1 MKRIISLILSVL
13 MIAFSVP
20 FLVSAGDSTLAD
32 ELASKVGGKAKN
44 AAFDV
49 VITAQNEYIKE
60 DDTVE
65 VEVTVKNIKVPDGL
79 VYLDFEFH
87 YDETKLLI
95 QNVLKETEPS
105 LECVKSLPNENW
117 EDICIISHDS
127 NNKIIN
133 SGKVS
138 VSVMN
143 ATEPTAAEKDGD
155 IVLLFKF
162 KVISGVTGDIGFY
175 VTTKS
180 VYGYNW
186 DVDEYEGNGS
196 YAITKQH
203 AHSYSDKIVN
213 PTCTEKGY
221 TLHTCTCGDE
231 YKDTYTDMIPHSFVN
246 YVSDGN
252 ATCQQ
257 DGTKTAKCE
266 HCDATD
272 TIADEG
278 SKTGHSFVNYV
289 SDGNATCQQDGTKT
303 AKCEH
308 CDATDTITDEGSKKE
323 HTPGEWKTV
332 KEATA
337 DEAGLEELHCTEC
350 TELID
355 SREIPVKPAFVLGDV
370 NGNGKID
377 TNDYVL
383 LKRHC
388 LKTFTLT
395 DEQAIRSDVNGN
407 GKIDTNDYVLLKRAC
422 LGTYKIA

>member
-32 ELASKVGGKAKN
+32 ELASKVGGKASK

-49 VITAQNEYIKE
+49 VITAPDEYIK
-60 DDTVE
+60 DGDTVE
-65 VEVTVKNIKVPDGL
+65 AEVTVKNIKVTDGL
-79 VYLDFEFH
+79 AFIEFEFF

-95 QNVLKETEPS
+95 QNVLKENEPS
-105 LECVKSLPNENW
+105 LECVKNLPNEYW
-117 EDICIISHDS
+117 ENLCTISHDS
-127 NNKIIN
+127 DKKIIN

-138 VSVMN
+138 VSVLN
-143 ATEPTAAEKDGD
+143 ATEPTTAEKDGD

-162 KVISGVTGDIGFY
+162 KVIADVTGDIGFY
-175 VTTKS
+175 VPTKS
-180 VYGYNW
+180 VYGFAWNFNGN
-186 DVDEYEGNGS
+186 EGNGS

-203 AHSYSDKIVN
+203 FHSYSDKVVD

-221 TLHTCTCGDE
+221 TLHTCSCGDE

-266 HCDATD
+266 HCGATD
-272 TIADEG
+272 TIP
-278 SKTGHSFVNYV
+278 
-289 SDGNATCQQDGTKT
+289 
-303 AKCEH
+303 
-308 CDATDTITDEGSKKE
+308 DEGSKKE

-332 KEATA
+332 KEATT

-377 TNDYVL
+377 TNDYAL

-395 DEQAIRSDVNGN
+395 DEQAIRSDVNEN